1 MPERAARQALA
12 VGIVVAKLA
21 ERFGLRLSTNPV
33 IRLAHGSD
41 ESYHK
46 SAAPDAVVFPE
57 TNEEVAA
64 IVALCAEHRVPVIA
78 FGVGTSLEGHVAALE
93 GGICVDLSRMNK
105 ILEVRSADMDATVQ
119 AGVTRKQLNEHLRD
133 TGLFFSVDPGADATL
148 GGMAA
153 TGASGTTTVRYGTM
167 RENVLSL
174 TVVMPSGQIVRTRS
188 RARKSSAGYDLT
200 RLFIGSEGTL
210 GIITEVTVRLFGI
223 PEAELTALC
232 PFQDFAGAVETVI
245 LAIQLG
251 IPLAR
256 IEFLDA
262 AAAKGL
268 AQYAKLDLPS
278 GAERP
283 SNGLAALPPAPTLF
297 VDFHGS
303 PAGVEE
309 ACATFRS
316 VAEEHGLL
324 AFETAKST
332 EERKR
337 IWDAR
342 HGALFAA
349 LALAPGCRPVITDVC
364 VPISALAEC
373 IAQTRDD
380 IDASGLQAPIVGHV
394 GDGNFHCTFMIDRD
408 SAAEIIIAKGLNQRL
423 VARALAMGGTS
434 TGEHG
439 VGSGKIDF
447 LELEHPTALP
457 VMRAIKQA
465 LDPLGIMNPGKI
477 LRV

>member
-1 MPERAARQALA
+1 MAERVPKASPIAT
-12 VGIVVAKLA
+12 GIVVGKLT
-21 ERFGLRLSTNPV
+21 ERFGTRLTTNPN
-33 IRLAHGSD
+33 ICLAHGRD
-41 ESYHK
+41 ESYHP
-46 SAAPDAVVFPE
+46 SAAPDAVVFPHS
-57 TNEEVAA
+57 NEDVAA
-64 IVALCAEHRVPVIA
+64 IIDLCAEHRIPVIP
-78 FGVGTSLEGHVAALE
+78 FGVGTSLEGHVAALS
-93 GGICVDLSRMNK
+93 GGVCVDLSQMNK
-105 ILEVRSADMDATVQ
+105 ILEVRRDDMDASVQ

-153 TGASGTTTVRYGTM
+153 TGASGTTTVRYGSM

-174 TVVMPSGQIVRTRS
+174 TVVTANGEIVRTRS

-210 GIITEVTVRLFGI
+210 GIITEVTARLFGI
-223 PEAELTALC
+223 PEAELTVLC
-232 PFQDFAGAVETVI
+232 PFKEFAGAVETVI
-245 LAIQLG
+245 AAIQLG
-251 IPLAR
+251 IPVAR

-268 AQYAKLDLPS
+268 AQYAKLDLPV
-278 GAERP
+278 
-283 SNGLAALPPAPTLF
+283 APTLF

-303 PAGVEE
+303 PRGVEE
-309 ACATFRS
+309 AREIFRAL
-316 VAEEHGLL
+316 AEEHGLL
-324 AFETAKST
+324 AFEAAKSP

-349 LALAPGCRPVITDVC
+349 LALAPGRRPVITDVC
-364 VPISALAEC
+364 VPISRLAEC
-373 IAQTRDD
+373 IAETRED
-380 IDASGLQAPIVGHV
+380 IDRSGLQAPIVGHV

-408 SAAEIIIAKGLNQRL
+408 NPAEVLVAKGLNDRL
-423 VARALAMGGTS
+423 VNRALSLGGTS

-439 VGSGKIDF
+439 VGSGKIGF
-447 LELEHPTALP
+447 LEAEHPTSLP

-477 LRV
+477 LRT

>member
-1 MPERAARQALA
+1 MPERAARQVLA

-21 ERFGLRLSTNPV
+21 ERFGLRLSTNPN
-33 IRLAHGSD
+33 IRLAHGRD

-64 IVALCAEHRVPVIA
+64 IVALCAEHRVPVIP
-78 FGVGTSLEGHVAALE
+78 FGVGTSLEGHVAALK

-105 ILEVRSADMDATVQ
+105 ILEVRERDMDATVQ

-174 TVVMPSGQIVRTRS
+174 TVVMPTGEIVRTRS

-232 PFQDFAGAVETVI
+232 PFQEFAGAVETVI

-251 IPLAR
+251 IPVAR

-268 AQYAKLDLPS
+268 AQYAKLDLPI
-278 GAERP
+278 
-283 SNGLAALPPAPTLF
+283 APTLF

-309 ACATFRS
+309 ACATFRL
-316 VAEEHGLL
+316 VAQEHGLL

-349 LALAPGCRPVITDVC
+349 LALAPGRRPVITDVC

-380 IDASGLQAPIVGHV
+380 IDASGLQAPIVGHA

-408 SAAEIIIAKGLNQRL
+408 STAEVLIAKGLNQRL
-423 VARALAMGGTS
+423 VARALAAGGTS

-465 LDPLGIMNPGKI
+465 LDPLGIMNPGKV
-477 LRV
+477 LRA

>member
-1 MPERAARQALA
+1 MNEAAPRPSPG
-12 VGIVVAKLA
+12 VGIVVARLA
-21 ERFGLRLSTNPV
+21 ERFGERLSTNPN
-33 IRLAHGSD
+33 IRAAHGRD
-41 ESYHK
+41 ESYHQP
-46 SAAPDAVVFPE
+46 AAPDAVVYPE
-57 TNEEVAA
+57 TTEEVAG
-64 IVALCAEHRVPVIA
+64 IVRLCAEYQVPIIP
-78 FGVGTSLEGHVAALE
+78 FGVGTSLEGHVAAVK
-93 GGICVDLSRMNK
+93 GGVCVDLSRMNR
-105 ILEVRSADMDATVQ
+105 ILGVRSADMDATVE

-174 TVVMPSGQIVRTRS
+174 TVVMPSGEIVRTRS

-200 RLFIGSEGTL
+200 RLMIGSEGTL

-232 PFQDFAGAVETVI
+232 PFQSFAGAVETVI
-245 LAIQLG
+245 LAIQLA
-251 IPLAR
+251 IPVAR

-268 AQYAKLDLPS
+268 AQYAKLDIP
-278 GAERP
+278 A
-283 SNGLAALPPAPTLF
+283 APTLF

-303 PAGVEE
+303 LRGVAE
-309 ACATFRS
+309 AAENFKA
-316 VAEEHGLL
+316 VAEERGLL
-324 AFETAKST
+324 AFTTATST
-332 EERKR
+332 DERKK

-349 LALAPGCRPVITDVC
+349 LALAPGRRPVITDVC
-364 VPISALAEC
+364 VPISQLAEC
-373 IAQTRDD
+373 IAETRAD

-408 SAAEIIIAKGLNQRL
+408 DPKEVALAKGLNERL
-423 VARALAMGGTS
+423 VLRALRLGGTS

-439 VGSGKIDF
+439 VGSGKIGF
-447 LELEHPTALP
+447 LEAEHPTSLP
-457 VMRAIKQA
+457 VMRAIKVA

-477 LRV
+477 VRM